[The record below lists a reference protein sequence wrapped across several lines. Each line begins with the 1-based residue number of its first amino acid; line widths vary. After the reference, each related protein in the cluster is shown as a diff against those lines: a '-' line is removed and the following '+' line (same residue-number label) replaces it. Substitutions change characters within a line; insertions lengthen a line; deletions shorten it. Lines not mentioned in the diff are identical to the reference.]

1 MVDTSLNKRYTA
13 EEGGAPDFSPIPDGI
28 YRARVK
34 EVAPWESKTQ
44 NVQVIQKDENG
55 KAITNEKG
63 EKVRELVPNCTFYNC
78 TVKMEIVGG
87 AYDGRIVFH
96 NLTTHPNMDY
106 TIKNFLY
113 GLGLQEIS
121 ASEIQEKTKGLTCD
135 IDVFTDSYDKTVQ
148 NKETGL
154 DEVQKRYVNHV
165 KSFKKIESAIPNA
178 EIETED
184 YGF

>member
-1 MVDTSLNKRYTA
+1 
-13 EEGGAPDFSPIPDGI
+13 
-28 YRARVK
+28 
-34 EVAPWESKTQ
+34 
-44 NVQVIQKDENG
+44 
-55 KAITNEKG
+55 
-63 EKVRELVPNCTFYNC
+63 
-78 TVKMEIVGG
+78 MEIVGG

-106 TIKNFLY
+106 TIPNFLY
-113 GLGLQEIS
+113 GLGLQEVA
-121 ASEIQEKTKGLTCD
+121 ASEIQEKTKGLICD

-154 DEVQKRYVNHV
+154 DEIQKRYVNHV
-165 KSFKKIESAIPNA
+165 KSFKKVENKNPNA

>member
-1 MVDTSLNKRYTA
+1 MVDTSLNKKYTA
-13 EEGGAPDFSPIPDGI
+13 KEGGAPDFSPIPDGI

-34 EVAPWESKTQ
+34 EVTPWEPKTQ
-44 NVQVIQKDENG
+44 TVKVIQKDENG
-55 KAITNEKG
+55 KALTNEKG
-63 EKVRELVPNCTFYNC
+63 EKVRETVPNCTFYNC

-96 NLTTHPNMDY
+96 NLTTHPNMDH
-106 TIKNFLY
+106 TIPNFLY
-113 GLGLQEIS
+113 GLGLQEVA

-148 NKETGL
+148 NKDTGL

-165 KSFKKIESAIPNA
+165 KSFKKVESAIPNA